1 MSVEENQTPGTSV
14 VPVKVSKQPQ
24 MQGLSL
30 EDDMVDGDLGDG
42 TELRKTHSSSSR
54 KTQSLG
60 GLTEGTLSQ
69 TKLGC
74 CNSEE
79 AMAWISKSQQKA
91 SWKIPHC
98 GSLNDLSKDEL
109 KDRLRQASEVIDML
123 CCELE
128 VAHRYLE
135 GKYQALKILQG
146 KAILDKA
153 TTHTK
158 SLLLKSDERAKA
170 LEKEVNSLQ
179 WELSFSQ
186 LQMKKAEQSWEQKY
200 NGLLTENKTL
210 INSLQERESEFQE
223 LRAEN
228 SALGRQCLE
237 LLSMLNLREQRVYE
251 GSKPQYSPE
260 RNTSVL
266 ELAVLGA
273 CRCPGVVES
282 CPCSRAA
289 AASRKRL
296 IKLQQEL
303 EAQRYRREEALMV
316 ADAFRIAFEQQLR
329 KRN

>member
-109 KDRLRQASEVIDML
+109 KDRLRQASE
-123 CCELE
+123 
-128 VAHRYLE
+128 
-135 GKYQALKILQG
+135 
-146 KAILDKA
+146 AILDKA